1 MAGKDGDGS
10 YQKLIANA
18 YGVTKTGK
26 SLEING
32 GYQEYSTNIRIDNIF
47 LQSSLSFIRSGRY
60 TYNNGIRN
68 DRASFGF
75 FWKGRVDY
83 KYNATNLY
91 FIYGQILINYGF
103 YMGTGMPVRCV
114 AIVVFLTCLC

>member
-1 MAGKDGDGS
+1 MVGYSGDRS

-18 YGVTKTGK
+18 YGANKTGK
-26 SLEING
+26 SLETNG
-32 GYQEYSTNIRIDNIF
+32 GYQEYSTNIRIDNIL

-60 TYNNGIRN
+60 LHNNGIRN

-75 FWKGRVDY
+75 FY

-91 FIYGQILINYGF
+91 FIYNLILINYSF
-103 YMGTGMPVRCV
+103 YTGTGMPLRCV
-114 AIVVFLTCLC
+114 AK